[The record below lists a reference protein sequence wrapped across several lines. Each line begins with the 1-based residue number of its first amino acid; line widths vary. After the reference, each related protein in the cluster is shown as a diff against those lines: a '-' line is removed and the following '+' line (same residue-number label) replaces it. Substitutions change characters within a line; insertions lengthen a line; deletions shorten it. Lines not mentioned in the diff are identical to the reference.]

1 VPWPAMTG
9 CSPARAST
17 DTPSRDESTAHRS
30 QPVSGRTVQTLYRAV
45 RIEGLESPHDTAHVA
60 VHYPARVDVAPVDA
74 IGTRTPDVSNGV
86 LPIVVFFGGIN
97 MVPSYYR
104 WLAAAIAECGFAF
117 VTFGLVGQVPPN
129 EIGYTPAADID
140 AVRPDTFG
148 SRPVARVLPTLLA
161 LMSDLNEAGPLTGS
175 LDLDNIALGGHSA
188 GGTIAL
194 ESADHHFFPA
204 VRAVF
209 AYAAHTMASTIFGW
223 PQGTVLPLSGDCP
236 VLLLTGTA
244 DGLVAASAKWYG
256 EGDERVDPILRTFQT
271 LPDTSAT
278 RGSWLVQVNGANHFA
293 IASPQDGGWPRGD
306 VDLPLGAP
314 AEGLQAAICQAIG
327 LFLTAHLRDDPV
339 AATSLTDFLRNNPLT
354 TATSN
359 SEETR

>member
-1 VPWPAMTG
+1 M
-9 CSPARAST
+9 
-17 DTPSRDESTAHRS
+17 
-30 QPVSGRTVQTLYRAV
+30 SGRTVQALYRAV
-45 RIEGLESPHDTAHVA
+45 RVEGLEAPHDTAHVA
-60 VHYPARVDVAPVDA
+60 VHYPARTDVAPVDA
-74 IGTRTPDVSNGV
+74 IGTRAPDVNSGP

-97 MVPSYYR
+97 MAPSYYR
-104 WLAAAIAECGFAF
+104 WLAASIAECGFAC

-129 EIGYTPAADID
+129 EIGYTPGADID

-148 SRPVARVLPTLLA
+148 SRPVARALPSLLA
-161 LMSDLNEAGPLTGS
+161 LMGELNDAGPLAGS
-175 LDLDNIALGGHSA
+175 LDLDHLALGGHSA

-194 ESADHHFFPA
+194 ESAEHRFFPS

-236 VLLLTGTA
+236 VLLLAGSA

-256 EGDERVDPILRTFQT
+256 EGDGRLDPILRTFQT
-271 LPDTSAT
+271 LPNTTAT
-278 RGSWLVQVNGANHFA
+278 GGSWLVKVGGANHFA
-293 IASPQDGGWPRGD
+293 IASPQDGGWSRGD
-306 VDLPLGAP
+306 LDWPLGAP
-314 AEGLQAAICQAIG
+314 AEELQATICHAIG

-339 AATSLTDFLRNNPLT
+339 AATSLTNFLDDNPLT

-359 SEETR
+359 SEENR